1 MKKLLSSIGVGSA
14 SVDTIL
20 ADDEVQPGEQVDL
33 TVEIE
38 GGTSQQ
44 EIEGIYFLLE
54 TKCRSDE
61 GGYETETIEETKAVE
76 SFTIDPGERRE
87 LPATMTLPRVT
98 PEVICAPLSD
108 ELEVHVEVD
117 RRESTYTD
125 VTGGDESAE
134 WITVDH
140 ADTDLLQDE
149 MRALITQALLRRR
162 EGPVRRRL
170 PVRHDQ

>member
-33 TVEIE
+33 TVD
-38 GGTSQQ
+38 
-44 EIEGIYFLLE
+44 IEGIYFLLE

-61 GGYETETIEETKAVE
+61 GEYETETIEETKAVE

-87 LPATMTLPRVT
+87 LPASMTLPRVT

>member
-38 GGTSQQ
+38 GSTSQQ
-44 EIEGIYFLLE
+44 EIEGIYFLFE

-87 LPATMTLPRVT
+87 FPR
-98 PEVICAPLSD
+98 P
-108 ELEVHVEVD
+108 
-117 RRESTYTD
+117 
-125 VTGGDESAE
+125 
-134 WITVDH
+134 
-140 ADTDLLQDE
+140 
-149 MRALITQALLRRR
+149 
-162 EGPVRRRL
+162 
-170 PVRHDQ
+170 